1 MTGVDLV
8 KRLYQGF
15 DDGDIPT
22 VLSLLDPGIEW
33 IEAEGFLYGGTY
45 YGPDAVLQ
53 GVFARIGAEWDDYAA
68 VPDLIIGEGDQ
79 VAARGWYS
87 GTYKATNRPLKARY
101 VHWFSVKD
109 DKITRF
115 EQIVDSVKVQEAL

>member
-1 MTGVDLV
+1 MGRFEDMTGVDLV

-53 GVFARIGAEWDDYAA
+53 GVFARIGADWDDYAA

-101 VHWFSVKD
+101 V
-109 DKITRF
+109 
-115 EQIVDSVKVQEAL
+115 